1 MFSLLLHN
9 LLVKVLPADKKAL
22 LDLGLRMV
30 ASLDTPE
37 ERKAVADYGIQML
50 ADGKIT
56 ITEWSAFGK
65 RLGVFRLEEKK
76 NDG

>member
-1 MFSLLLHN
+1 MKF
-9 LLVKVLPADKKAL
+9 LPADKRAL
-22 LDLGLRMV
+22 LDLALRMV

-37 ERKAVADYGIQML
+37 ERRAVADYGLEML
-50 ADGKIT
+50 ADGKVT